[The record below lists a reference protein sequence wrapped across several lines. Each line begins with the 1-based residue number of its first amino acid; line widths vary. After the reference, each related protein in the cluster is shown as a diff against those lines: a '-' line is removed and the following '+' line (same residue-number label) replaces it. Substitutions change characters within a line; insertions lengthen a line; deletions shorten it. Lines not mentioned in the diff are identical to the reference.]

1 MDEGGGGEG
10 RDGAVVR
17 ALFLV
22 FAKKFLLKVARAKCS
37 VKSRQPGLKR
47 TQTFVFISKFFS
59 VTHPD
64 FLDACNI

>member
-1 MDEGGGGEG
+1 MDEGGG

-22 FAKKFLLKVARAKCS
+22 FAKKFLLKVASAKCS
-37 VKSRQPGLKR
+37 VKSRQQGIKR
-47 TQTFVFISKFFS
+47 TRNICFYLEFFS
-59 VTHPD
+59 VTHLD

>member
-1 MDEGGGGEG
+1 MKGGEG

-37 VKSRQPGLKR
+37 VKSRQPGIKR
-47 TQTFVFISKFFS
+47 TRNISFYLEI
-59 VTHPD
+59 
-64 FLDACNI
+64 FLVDPSSLSGCM